1 LATDDE
7 GTELPLANR
16 IPTPA
21 PRPVMDTFG
30 HDLRTTLRSLGR
42 SPAFTA
48 AVVLT
53 LALGIGA
60 NTAIFSVVNG
70 VMLRPLPYRSPDR
83 LVMVWEEN
91 PSTDYGVRYIPTSPG
106 NFTDFRGLR
115 SVFADAGAFR
125 YRSSTVGGV
134 GDAEQLWG
142 AELTPSMFTTLGV
155 TPLLGRVFT
164 TDEELPGRA
173 GVVLLSH
180 RFWQRR
186 FGGSAEVIGQT
197 LEVDGDRRT
206 IIGVMPE
213 QFRFPLPSM
222 YPILTKVRT
231 EYWVPHV
238 INPADPLRGGRYM
251 GVIARLRD
259 QASLSQ
265 ARTALAMSSRELETR
280 FPSANRGWTATAIP
294 LSEHVAAPV
303 RPALLILSGAVALVL
318 LIACANVAN
327 LQLARATKR
336 HREMTVRAA
345 LGAGRHR
352 IVRQALTE
360 SVVLAV
366 FGGVLGLVIVVWG
379 TDALRAML
387 PAGFPRV
394 ADVSVDVPVLIFAML
409 ASIAT
414 GLIFGVVPALRS
426 ARVDLTSALN
436 DGGRRTI
443 GDRKSRRARSVL
455 VVAQVALAMVL
466 LVAAGLLTRSMA
478 RLLAV
483 NPGFDATGLL
493 TAGVRPPARDFPSGD
508 ARRQVFTAMVDRLA
522 QVPGVTA
529 VSASTLVPFSE
540 QEDFYGFRIEGRTNA
555 SGAPEAQAPE
565 ARFYVVAPGYFETMR
580 IPVRQ
585 GRSLTRADDERA
597 PAVAIINR
605 RFAELYFPT
614 ETPLGR
620 RVQSGSDAFRTIVGV
635 VENVS
640 YSGLDVTPKAEMY
653 VPFAQ
658 QDVESITLI
667 VRTAGDAGVL
677 VAPVRA
683 AVHDAARGTPI
694 AEVATMDQLIDAS
707 VAQRRLSMM
716 LLGTF
721 ALLALVLASV
731 GIYGVLSYAVA
742 ERSREIGIRR
752 ALGALDGQVMRLVVG
767 DGMRLALIGVA
778 CGVVA
783 ALLATR
789 AMRGLLFEVEAADP
803 LTFVGVAMFVGL
815 VSLLASYLPARRAAR
830 VDPTEALRAD

>member
-1 LATDDE
+1 
-7 GTELPLANR
+7 
-16 IPTPA
+16 
-21 PRPVMDTFG
+21 MDTFG

-106 NFTDFRGLR
+106 NFTDFRALR

-125 YRSSTVGGV
+125 YRSSTVGGI

-164 TDEELPGRA
+164 TDEELPGKA
-173 GVVLLSH
+173 GVVLLSYG
-180 RFWQRR
+180 FWQRR
-186 FGGSAEVIGQT
+186 FGGSADAIGQT

-259 QASLSQ
+259 QTSLSQ
-265 ARTALAMSSRELETR
+265 ARTALATSSRELETR

-294 LSEHVAAPV
+294 LSEHVAATV

-345 LGAGRHR
+345 LGAGRQR

-379 TDALRAML
+379 TDVLRAML

-436 DGGRRTI
+436 EGGRRTI
-443 GDRKSRRARSVL
+443 GDRKSRRARSAL

-508 ARRQVFTAMVDRLA
+508 ARRQVFGAMVDRLA

-555 SGAPEAQAPE
+555 SGAPEAQDPE

-597 PAVAIINR
+597 SAVAIINR
-605 RFAELYFPT
+605 RFAELYFPN

-620 RVQSGSDAFRTIVGV
+620 RVRSGSDAFRTIVGV
-635 VENVS
+635 VDNVS

-653 VPFAQ
+653 VPYAQ
-658 QDVESITLI
+658 QDVESLTLI
-667 VRTAGDAGVL
+667 VRTAGDAGAL

-683 AVHDAARGTPI
+683 AVRDAARGTPI

-752 ALGALDGQVMRLVVG
+752 ALGALDGQVMRLIVG

-783 ALLATR
+783 AFLATR

-803 LTFVGVAMFVGL
+803 LTFVGVAVFVGL

-830 VDPTEALRAD
+830 VDPTEALRAE

>member
-1 LATDDE
+1 
-7 GTELPLANR
+7 
-16 IPTPA
+16 
-21 PRPVMDTFG
+21 MDTFG

-106 NFTDFRGLR
+106 NFTDFRALR

-125 YRSSTVGGV
+125 YRSSTVGGI

-164 TDEELPGRA
+164 TDEELPGKA
-173 GVVLLSH
+173 GVVLLSYG
-180 RFWQRR
+180 FWQRR
-186 FGGSAEVIGQT
+186 FGGSADAIGQT

-259 QASLSQ
+259 QTSLSQ
-265 ARTALAMSSRELETR
+265 ARTALATSSRELETR

-294 LSEHVAAPV
+294 LSEHVAATV

-345 LGAGRHR
+345 LGAGRQR

-379 TDALRAML
+379 TDGLRAML

-436 DGGRRTI
+436 EGGRRTI
-443 GDRKSRRARSVL
+443 GDRKSRRARSAL

-508 ARRQVFTAMVDRLA
+508 ARRQVFGAMVDRLA

-555 SGAPEAQAPE
+555 SGAPEAQDPE

-585 GRSLTRADDERA
+585 GRSLT
-597 PAVAIINR
+597 
-605 RFAELYFPT
+605 
-614 ETPLGR
+614 
-620 RVQSGSDAFRTIVGV
+620 
-635 VENVS
+635 
-640 YSGLDVTPKAEMY
+640 
-653 VPFAQ
+653 
-658 QDVESITLI
+658 
-667 VRTAGDAGVL
+667 
-677 VAPVRA
+677 
-683 AVHDAARGTPI
+683 
-694 AEVATMDQLIDAS
+694 
-707 VAQRRLSMM
+707 
-716 LLGTF
+716 
-721 ALLALVLASV
+721 
-731 GIYGVLSYAVA
+731 
-742 ERSREIGIRR
+742 
-752 ALGALDGQVMRLVVG
+752 
-767 DGMRLALIGVA
+767 
-778 CGVVA
+778 
-783 ALLATR
+783 
-789 AMRGLLFEVEAADP
+789 
-803 LTFVGVAMFVGL
+803 
-815 VSLLASYLPARRAAR
+815 
-830 VDPTEALRAD
+830 

>member
-1 LATDDE
+1 
-7 GTELPLANR
+7 
-16 IPTPA
+16 
-21 PRPVMDTFG
+21 MDTFG

-106 NFTDFRGLR
+106 NFTDFRALR
-115 SVFADAGAFR
+115 SVFTDAGAFR
-125 YRSSTVGGV
+125 YRSSTVGGI

-164 TDEELPGRA
+164 TDEELPGKA
-173 GVVLLSH
+173 GVVLLSYG
-180 RFWQRR
+180 FWQRR
-186 FGGSAEVIGQT
+186 FGGSADAIGQT

-259 QASLSQ
+259 QTSLSQ
-265 ARTALAMSSRELETR
+265 ARTALATSSRELETR

-294 LSEHVAAPV
+294 LSEHVAATV

-345 LGAGRHR
+345 LGAGRQR

-379 TDALRAML
+379 TDGLRAML

-414 GLIFGVVPALRS
+414 GLVFGVVPALRS

-443 GDRKSRRARSVL
+443 GDRKSRRARSAL
-455 VVAQVALAMVL
+455 VVAQVALALVL

-493 TAGVRPPARDFPSGD
+493 TAGVRPPARDFPGSD
-508 ARRQVFTAMVDRLA
+508 ARRQVYAAMVDRLA

-555 SGAPEAQAPE
+555 SGAPEAQDPE

-605 RFAELYFPT
+605 RFAELYFPN
-614 ETPLGR
+614 EMPLGR

-635 VENVS
+635 VDNVS

-653 VPFAQ
+653 VPYAQ
-658 QDVESITLI
+658 QDVESLMLI
-667 VRTAGDAGVL
+667 VRTAGDAGSL
-677 VAPVRA
+677 VAPVRE
-683 AVHDAARGTPI
+683 AVRDAARGTPI

-767 DGMRLALIGVA
+767 DGMRLALIGVG

-783 ALLATR
+783 AFLATR

-803 LTFVGVAMFVGL
+803 LTFVGVALFVGL

-830 VDPTEALRAD
+830 VDPTEALRAE

>member
-1 LATDDE
+1 MKGTD
-7 GTELPLANR
+7 LPLC
-16 IPTPA
+16 
-21 PRPVMDTFG
+21 PRSPHALAHRMDTLV

-106 NFTDFRGLR
+106 NFTDFRALR
-115 SVFADAGAFR
+115 TVFSDAGAFR
-125 YRSSTVGGV
+125 YRSATVGGT

-142 AELTPSMFTTLGV
+142 AELTPSMFTTLDV
-155 TPLLGRVFT
+155 RPTIGRVFT
-164 TDEELPGRA
+164 KDEELPGKSD
-173 GVVLLSH
+173 VVLLSH
-180 RFWQRR
+180 GFWQRR
-186 FGGSAEVIGQT
+186 FGGSTDVIGQT
-197 LEVDGDRRT
+197 LEIDGARRT
-206 IIGVMPE
+206 IVGVMPE

-231 EYWVPHV
+231 EYWIPHV
-238 INPADPLRGGRYM
+238 IDPGDPNRGGRFM

-259 QASLSQ
+259 ETSLAQ
-265 ARTALAMSSRELETR
+265 ARTALAATSRDLEMR
-280 FPSANRGWTATAIP
+280 FPSANRGWTSTAIP
-294 LSEHVAAPV
+294 LAEHVAAPV
-303 RPALLILSGAVALVL
+303 RPALLILLGAVGLVL

-327 LQLARATKR
+327 LQLARATRR

-360 SVVLAV
+360 SVVLSV
-366 FGGVLGLVIVVWG
+366 MGGVLGLVVVVWG
-379 TDALRAML
+379 TDLLRAML

-394 ADVSVDVPVLIFAML
+394 ADVSVDVPVLLFAMA

-414 GLIFGVVPALRS
+414 GFVFGLVPAMRS
-426 ARVDLTSALN
+426 ARVDLTAALN
-436 DGGRRTI
+436 EGGRRTI
-443 GDRKSRRARSVL
+443 GDRKSRRARSTL

-483 NPGFDATGLL
+483 DPGFDATGLL
-493 TAGVRPPARDFPSGD
+493 TAGIRPPSREFATTA
-508 ARRQVFTAMVDRLA
+508 ARRQVFDATLHRLA
-522 QVPGVTA
+522 QVPGVTG
-529 VSASTLVPFSE
+529 VSASSLVPFSE
-540 QEDFYGFRIEGRTNA
+540 QEDFYGFRIEGRTTPA
-555 SGAPEAQAPE
+555 GTPEAQDPE
-565 ARFYVVAPGYFETMR
+565 ARFYVVAPGYFDTMR

-597 PAVAIINR
+597 PSVALINR

-614 ETPLGR
+614 ESPVGR
-620 RVQSGSDAFRTIVGV
+620 RVQSGSETYRTIVGV
-635 VENVS
+635 VDNVS

-653 VPFAQ
+653 VPYAQ
-658 QDVESITLI
+658 HDVEALTLI
-667 VRTAGDAGVL
+667 VRTAGDPSSL

-683 AVHDAARGTPI
+683 AVRDAARGTPI
-694 AEVATMDQLIDAS
+694 AEVATMDEMIGAS
-707 VAQRRLSMM
+707 LAQRRLSMV

-767 DGMRLALIGVA
+767 DGMRLVAIGVA
-778 CGVVA
+778 SGVVA

-789 AMRGLLFEVEAADP
+789 AMRGLLYEVGAGDPSTIVAVAA
-803 LTFVGVAMFVGL
+803 FVGL
-815 VSLLASYLPARRAAR
+815 VALLASYLPARRAAQ